1 MTQVAVIDERDLQV
15 TPVFKTIQVEDI
27 NASERAGH
35 LVMKTREVV
44 EVRIAGHRDVKV
56 FPSDAVWKREGNNAI
71 TYAERWPEQ
80 YASYHNGD
88 SQQALGTPLE
98 MLKPYGI
105 SDAMVSVCR
114 ALKIY
119 SVEALHSLE
128 GQGVKA
134 LGMNGN
140 RLKDAARQFMAERRS
155 ASDAMSEVEALKARI
170 AELEAAGS
178 KVDVPEDAPSEDE
191 IEAAL
196 AASDSEFAGMS
207 DDDIK
212 VEIASLAGAK
222 PRGTP
227 TRETLENNL
236 RDLRAAKV
244 EAA

>member
-15 TPVFKTIQVEDI
+15 TPVFKVIQVEDI
-27 NASERAGH
+27 NASEREGH
-35 LVMKTREVV
+35 LMMKTREVV

-56 FPSDAVWKREGNNAI
+56 FPSDAVWRRDGNKAI

-80 YASYHNGD
+80 YAAYHNGD

-98 MLKPYGI
+98 MLRPHGI

-119 SVEALHSLE
+119 SIEALHALE

-140 RLKDAARQFMAERRS
+140 RLKDAARQFMAERQTS
-155 ASDAMSEVEALKARI
+155 AQALSEVEALKARI

-178 KVDVPEDAPSEDE
+178 KVDVPAQAPTEAEIDE
-191 IEAAL
+191 AV
-196 AASDSEFAGMS
+196 AASDAEFSDMS

-212 VEIASLAGAK
+212 TEIAELAGSR

-227 TRETLENNL
+227 TRETLENSL
-236 RDLRAAKV
+236 RELRQAKAA
-244 EAA
+244 